1 MEVRVVRTRLTWL
14 LLAAVFLGSVI
25 PPAVQHAH
33 AEHDHASTPQTAT
46 TSVTHSHPHQHPHGQ
61 SHCST
66 QSMTLDNY
74 PNCHF
79 HLSLF
84 GWDVTWP
91 TGDSSNGSSPGTKSC
106 GDSGEYLVRLVDAD
120 TILVSAQTFGWLT
133 FALPCMTS
141 GMIVEPST
149 IVHSLHANSPESPL
163 LCDSAR
169 GERSG
174 VQLI

>member
-1 MEVRVVRTRLTWL
+1 MEVRVVRTSLTWL

-25 PPAVQHAH
+25 LPAVQHAH
-33 AEHDHASTPQTAT
+33 AEHDHASTSQTAT
-46 TSVTHSHPHQHPHGQ
+46 ASVTHSHHHC
-61 SHCST
+61 HCST
-66 QSMTLDNY
+66 QPSTIDEFPTWHL
-74 PNCHF
+74 

-120 TILVSAQTFGWLT
+120 TILVSTQTLEWLT